1 MTGTGAAYARWT
13 RGLPAGRL
21 LGVPIS
27 VTPSWFVSVAV
38 IAVMAGPVVE
48 SLVPTLS
55 DPGAYAVAVLLAALL
70 GVSVLLH
77 ELGHCVM
84 AQRFGVGVTRVQ
96 LFLLGGVSEIDR
108 IPRTARE
115 EALVAGAGPVV
126 SALLT
131 GVFAAVT
138 ATLQPSSV
146 LWLIAIEMAVA
157 NGIITVFNLLPALPL
172 DGGRVLRAGIWQRS
186 GNRRTGTVTAAV
198 GGYVIGVLLAGWGVY
213 RLVDG
218 SRSAI
223 VQGAIAL
230 AMALYIAVG
239 ARDEQ
244 TDREPPGW
252 PADFDP
258 LSVARPVV
266 RLPAET
272 PVEFALT
279 AAADREV
286 LLLGA
291 DGVVEAV
298 LDPPAAR
305 SLAARTPAA
314 PAARAGQR
322 VGPDTV
328 VLFSDDSAEIQDQL
342 RRVPALY
349 FLLIGQDGQPQ
360 GVLRREDLPGATPR

>member
-1 MTGTGAAYARWT
+1 MTATGAAYARWT
-13 RGLPAGRL
+13 RGLPVGRL
-21 LGVPIS
+21 LGVPVS
-27 VTPSWFVSVAV
+27 VTPSWFVSAAV
-38 IAVMAGPVVE
+38 IAVMAGPVVGG
-48 SLVPTLS
+48 LVPTLS
-55 DPGAYAVAVLLAALL
+55 TPGAYLIAMLLAALL
-70 GVSVLLH
+70 GLSVLLH

-131 GVFAAVT
+131 GLCAAVT
-138 ATLQPSSV
+138 AGLQPYTV
-146 LWLIAIEMAVA
+146 GWLIAVQMAVS
-157 NGIITVFNLLPALPL
+157 NGIITIFNLLPALPL
-172 DGGRVLRAGIWQRS
+172 DGGRVLRAGIWHRS
-186 GNRRTGTVTAAV
+186 GDRRTGTTAAV
-198 GGYVIGVLLAGWGVY
+198 VGGYGVGALLLGWGVH

-218 SRSAI
+218 SRPAL
-223 VQGAIAL
+223 VQGAIAV

-244 TDREPPGW
+244 THHEPVGW
-252 PADFDP
+252 PTGFEP
-258 LSVARPVV
+258 LRVARQVV

-272 PVEFALT
+272 PVGMAL
-279 AAADREV
+279 AAAVDREV

-291 DGVVEAV
+291 DGVVEAI

-305 SLAARTPAA
+305 SLAARAPLA
-314 PAARAGQR
+314 PASGAGQR

-328 VLFSDDSAEIQDQL
+328 VLFSDSSAEIFEQVH
-342 RRVPALY
+342 RVAALY

-360 GVLRREDLPGATPR
+360 GVLRRGDLPA

>member
-1 MTGTGAAYARWT
+1 MTGSGAAYARWT
-13 RGLPAGRL
+13 RGIPIGRL
-21 LGVPIS
+21 LGVPVS
-27 VTPSWFVSVAV
+27 VTPSWFLSVAV
-38 IAVMAGPVVE
+38 ITVLAGPVV
-48 SLVPTLS
+48 SDLVPTVS
-55 DPGAYAVAVLLAALL
+55 APGAYLVAVLLAGLL
-70 GVSVLLH
+70 GVSVLAH

-84 AQRFGVGVTRVQ
+84 AQRLGVGVSRVQ

-126 SALLT
+126 SGLLT
-131 GVFAAVT
+131 GIFAAIT
-138 ATLQPSSV
+138 V
-146 LWLIAIEMAVA
+146 LLPPHTVPWLVAIEMAAA

-186 GNRRTGTVTAAV
+186 GSRRSGTSAAVV
-198 GGYVIGVLLAGWGVY
+198 GGYAVGVLLAGWGVL
-213 RLVDG
+213 RLLDG
-218 SRSAI
+218 SRMSV
-223 VQGAIAL
+223 VQGGIAI

-244 TDREPPGW
+244 TDRGPAAW
-252 PADFDP
+252 PVGFEP

-272 PVEFALT
+272 PVQLALG
-279 AAADREV
+279 AAGDREV

-291 DGVVEAV
+291 NGVVEAI

-305 SLAARTPAA
+305 SLAAHTPAA
-314 PAARAGQR
+314 PATRAGQR

-328 VLFSDDSAEIQDQL
+328 VLFSDDSTEILDQV

-360 GVLRREDLPGATPR
+360 GVLRRGDLPS